1 MMSVAQLLDR
11 MGSGYRL
18 RISHDGADVRL
29 VDAYGLPNG
38 RAPILLDKPE
48 VDAAIASGLI
58 TKLTEHGEGSRIG
71 WRSAGYDGDVA
82 DWWVCTQ

>member
-1 MMSVAQLLDR
+1 MMTAAQVIDR
-11 MGSGYRL
+11 IGSGYRL
-18 RISHDGADVRL
+18 RIARDGSDARL

-38 RAPILLDKPE
+38 RAPIPLDKPE
-48 VDAAIASGLI
+48 VDAVISSGLI

-71 WRSAGYDGDVA
+71 WRAAGYDGDVA